1 MKWLL
6 EMLPVVA
13 FVLAYFFY
21 PDLPAAWG
29 AALGGW
35 IGLEL
40 TPGSAG
46 DRIYFATA
54 VLMAAF
60 PLQCLALWARKQ
72 LAKTHLAALALV
84 WAAGGLTLLLRDPL
98 FIQWKPTAFYWL
110 LAAVF
115 LASAKIGA
123 KTLVERMMSGMLGGR
138 LEPRLWRRLN
148 AAWVGF
154 FALCG
159 ALNLY
164 VAYSFPEEFWV
175 QFKLFGL
182 AFGLPVLFILAQG
195 AVLAPHLKD
204 RRD

>member
-1 MKWLL
+1 MKFLL
-6 EMLPVVA
+6 ESLPVVA

-29 AALGGW
+29 AAPAEW
-35 IGLEL
+35 VGLAL
-40 TPGSAG
+40 TPGAAG

-60 PLQCLALWARKQ
+60 PLQCLALRARGQ
-72 LAKTHLAALALV
+72 LTRTHLAGLALV
-84 WAAGGLTLLLRDPL
+84 WVAGGLTLLLRDPM
-98 FIQWKPTAFYWL
+98 FIKWKPTVFYWL

-115 LASAKIGA
+115 LASAKVGA
-123 KTLVERMMSGMLGGR
+123 KTLIERMMSAALGR
-138 LEPRLWRRLN
+138 QLETRLWRRLN
-148 AAWVGF
+148 AAWAGF

-182 AFGLPVLFILAQG
+182 ALGLPLLFILAQG
-195 AVLAPHLKD
+195 AMLAPYLKKSGS
-204 RRD
+204 